1 MSKSPEEGKI
11 WEWRAF
17 GELSEALVSR
27 VRAYP
32 IRMGLK
38 DIQGEDLYL
47 ISPDSDQNVKFRRSV
62 NGWVL
67 KFKLLFETRT
77 APFELYSE
85 STELMYPFPVP
96 MDRVKEA
103 AVLLATSL
111 PPAVLADDQP
121 FNFDR
126 FINALARSSPP
137 ITETS
142 VSKVR
147 SQFAFENGWF
157 ELADVEFE
165 QRSTQSISVNSRDL
179 KVVKEMT
186 KQIETGKEL
195 EVMNYIEA
203 CRRWG

>member
-17 GELSEALVSR
+17 GELSDALVAR

-47 ISPDSDQNVKFRRSV
+47 ISPDSDQNVKLRRSPG
-62 NGWVL
+62 GWVL

-77 APFELYSE
+77 APIELYIE
-85 STELMYPFPVP
+85 SVEYTYPLPVP
-96 MDRVKEA
+96 LDRVKDA

-111 PPAVLADDQP
+111 PGTILGHDEH
-121 FNFDR
+121 FDLTKL
-126 FINALARSSPP
+126 INALAESSPP
-137 ITETS
+137 IVETT
-142 VSKVR
+142 VSKIR

-157 ELADVEFE
+157 ELAEVDFE
-165 QRSTQSISVNSRDL
+165 RRSTQSISVNSHDL
-179 KVVKEMT
+179 EVVKEMT
-186 KQIETGKEL
+186 KQLDAGNIEG
-195 EVMNYIEA
+195 MNYVEA